1 MLVDGKMNFA
11 ESSNVVLKNAAI
23 SSMLFAAC
31 YDPEFWHPRFLLMDN
46 IEDKGMEDVR
56 THNFQRLL
64 IAEAEKV
71 KVPFQ
76 LIFTTSMPDESLE
89 GSNLTVGPRYSRQA
103 KTLAHIVTKE
113 ADSAT

>member
-23 SSMLFAAC
+23 LSILFGAC
-31 YDPEFWHPRFLLMDN
+31 YDAEFWHPRFLLMDN
-46 IEDKGMEDVR
+46 IEDKGMEAVR

-64 IAEAEKV
+64 IAEAQKV
-71 KVPFQ
+71 VAPFQ
-76 LIFTTSMPDESLE
+76 VIFTTSMPDDSLE
-89 GSNLTVGPRYSRQA
+89 GSGLTVGPRYSRQS

-113 ADSAT
+113 ADAP